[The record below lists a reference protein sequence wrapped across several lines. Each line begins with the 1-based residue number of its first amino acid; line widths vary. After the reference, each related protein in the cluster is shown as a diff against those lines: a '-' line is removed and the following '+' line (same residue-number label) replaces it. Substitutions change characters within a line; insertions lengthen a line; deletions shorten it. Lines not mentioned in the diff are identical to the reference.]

1 MGNTAPRRP
10 RPTAGVLRALAALA
24 AAALTTA
31 AVGCAQGGTGPPA
44 PPAAMGAPASA
55 ARDVSAAE
63 AVQASASPA
72 GVPPA
77 AAMVC
82 GDEIR
87 DRIAQ
92 ALALPAVP
100 VPASAWAAGLYT
112 CTYALPGGTLVL
124 SVKAYPDPAAA
135 RSYAQAAVAGLPGA
149 APIQGLANLG
159 LPAYRSSTGTV
170 AFAKDAFALTVDA
183 TRLGEP
189 VGPQRTTR
197 TALAYQIAT
206 DVLACW
212 SG

>member
-1 MGNTAPRRP
+1 MGNTPPRRP
-10 RPTAGVLRALAALA
+10 RPASAVLRALAALA
-24 AAALTTA
+24 GAALVAAAA
-31 AVGCAQGGTGPPA
+31 GCAQDGTGPPA
-44 PPAAMGAPASA
+44 AEGTPASA
-55 ARDVSAAE
+55 ARDVSAAQ
-63 AVQASASPA
+63 AVQAPASPT

-92 ALALPAVP
+92 AMALPAAP
-100 VPASAWAAGLYT
+100 VPASAWAGGVYT
-112 CTYALPGGTLVL
+112 CTYTLPGGTLVL
-124 SVKAYPDPAAA
+124 SVRASSDPAAA
-135 RSYAQAAVAGLPGA
+135 RSYAQAAVAGQPGA

-159 LPAYRSSTGTV
+159 LPAYHSSTGTV
-170 AFAKDAFALTVDA
+170 AFAKDSFALTVDA

-189 VGPQRTTR
+189 VGPERITR